1 MSTKVPDW
9 LLNVKPI
16 SKDKDSLNIITD
28 KSLHNELKSS
38 EIDEKYDHRSIEL
51 SKKEKKKILN
61 NRMNDDNNMK
71 FMCMII
77 DKTVD
82 EGEEFLKYA
91 YPSTTP
97 IAVHF
102 IEMRMTFAALDN
114 IMYSIN
120 GQSMEKSQFIKEKQE
135 KQEKNNNEFY
145 NEIPD
150 SFSAVSIKLT
160 GQLKGW
166 NFILITWDNDII
178 ANNVYIIALRLLQL
192 ISMTNGPLRKYGLK
206 YQVINH
212 HQIQIIIIYQL

>member
-1 MSTKVPDW
+1 
-9 LLNVKPI
+9 
-16 SKDKDSLNIITD
+16 
-28 KSLHNELKSS
+28 
-38 EIDEKYDHRSIEL
+38 
-51 SKKEKKKILN
+51 
-61 NRMNDDNNMK
+61 MNDDNNMK

-120 GQSMEKSQFIKEKQE
+120 GQSMEKSQFIKEKQA

-192 ISMTNGPLRKYGLK
+192 ISMTNGPLRKIWFKIPSNKSSSNSNNNNLPTLILSLSAMYKLDPCMRILNKTLMNADNEGIFLESFLNL
-206 YQVINH
+206 YLLVLSINTF
-212 HQIQIIIIYQL
+212 I